1 MGLAAAG
8 LWENLAAWGAVAV
21 GRGRPEL
28 GCGDKAR
35 GPSFS
40 EPQLLPFQKTEA
52 WGMVF
57 WGNFFFLVWKT
68 NSPSRDSDNVAISLC
83 LVFSF
88 FCHIVI
94 EFTNLLNLKI
104 YIVKHLV
111 FSHSTTY
118 LSVVLDTC
126 VGCVTLP
133 PTVGSAKPKTETVC

>member
-57 WGNFFFLVWKT
+57 WGNFFFWCGKPTLPPETQIMLQFLFVLF
-68 NSPSRDSDNVAISLC
+68 SL
-83 LVFSF
+83 S